1 MIGIPEEM
9 LIARINHHMFDAKY
23 ASCHVEA
30 CRKASTDA
38 CGGAVAPPTRVQ
50 ACRKVNRYTPASSHS
65 TARPSAGCH
74 SEHSVQKL
82 AFTVTV
88 LIFVTSLSDGNVS
101 SVQSYMCYLNVT
113 SGSYRVASTGE
124 STPDAG
130 HLMQG

>member
-1 MIGIPEEM
+1 M
-9 LIARINHHMFDAKY
+9 
-23 ASCHVEA
+23 
-30 CRKASTDA
+30 
-38 CGGAVAPPTRVQ
+38 APPTRVQ
-50 ACRKVNRYTPASSHS
+50 ACRKVNGYTPASSHS

-101 SVQSYMCYLNVT
+101 SVQSYLNVT